1 MFVGVLK
8 LANCFLRSVLDP
20 IFILPDIAFKADF
33 VGAYGDSFKIYVGFF
48 QKRFYKADQAG
59 KTGFGSSGHYIV
71 TA

>member
-1 MFVGVLK
+1 M
-8 LANCFLRSVLDP
+8 LDP
-20 IFILPDIAFKADF
+20 IFILPAIAFKADF

-48 QKRFYKADQAG
+48 QKRFYNADQAG